1 MYINTVHFFSKP
13 WGGAESNPMRSLV
26 SDQCYFYAKY
36 DKNYASTSIGVLRGG
51 PRGPCPPPPKIDY
64 KCSKLEVAAQ
74 QGVVNSRSSTNKV
87 YQSKKFLEIFH
98 NIDYLFDKHR

>member
-13 WGGAESNPMRSLV
+13 WGGAENNPMRSLV

-36 DKNYASTSIGVLRGG
+36 DKNASTSIGVLRGG
-51 PRGPCPPPPKIDY
+51 ARGLCPPKIDY
-64 KCSKLEVAAQ
+64 RCSKLEVADQ
-74 QGVVNSRSSTNKV
+74 QGLVNSRSSTNKV
-87 YQSKKFLEIFH
+87 YQAKNFLEIF

>member
-13 WGGAESNPMRSLV
+13 WGGGGGENNPMGSLV

-36 DKNYASTSIGVLRGG
+36 DKNASTSIG
-51 PRGPCPPPPKIDY
+51 
-64 KCSKLEVAAQ
+64 
-74 QGVVNSRSSTNKV
+74 VNSRSSTNKV
-87 YQSKKFLEIFH
+87 YQAKKFH